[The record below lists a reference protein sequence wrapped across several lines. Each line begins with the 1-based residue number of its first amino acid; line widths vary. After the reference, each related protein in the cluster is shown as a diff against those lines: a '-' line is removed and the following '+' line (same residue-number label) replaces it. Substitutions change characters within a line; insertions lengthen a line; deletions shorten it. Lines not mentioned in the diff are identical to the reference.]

1 MPSSSSSS
9 SSTTRR
15 RRRQSTDSSETTAA
29 STRARSTSRKRKST
43 AAKQSL
49 PHDETITIT
58 EYHSQPQTTS
68 KPSNTY
74 TLRHNHLSI
83 NTSHPS
89 ATSATSS
96 LASLSTS
103 SLYSHLLSFL
113 SSLFLPVNY
122 PHSVTSDYLSF
133 QLYDTIQASSS
144 YLRGLLCTQAIL
156 AGIGVGSTT
165 ATPASATLNWI
176 TRDGVGMLGGMLFAW
191 YGAQS
196 FGVNVKRWRLFADL
210 INDIGLT
217 LELLSPRF
225 PDLFLLL
232 ACIGTLCRA
241 LCGVAAGATRASLMS
256 HFALHNNIAD
266 ISAKEGIQE
275 TAVTLIGLVLGWQA
289 VDWLD
294 GDLRLTWLVF
304 GVLTA
309 VHVWA
314 NVMAMRC
321 LVLTS
326 LDGQRA
332 DLCIAHFLAQR
343 DTLTPT
349 QAARRESIYW
359 PLCANDPQPVRLG
372 VRLPQSDDS
381 VSGALQAAVRANQP
395 FVLLRSADSVHVILK
410 EGVEDHEVLSALFH
424 ARLYLEKER
433 QREEVSGKE
442 EEEDVDV
449 LDECY
454 GEGAVM
460 FDLFYA
466 GLMEAGWKST
476 NMQLDVQPWRYDWT
490 H

>member
-1 MPSSSSSS
+1 MKTNECSV
-9 SSTTRR
+9 
-15 RRRQSTDSSETTAA
+15 
-29 STRARSTSRKRKST
+29 
-43 AAKQSL
+43 L
-49 PHDETITIT
+49 
-58 EYHSQPQTTS
+58 
-68 KPSNTY
+68 
-74 TLRHNHLSI
+74 LLM
-83 NTSHPS
+83 
-89 ATSATSS
+89 
-96 LASLSTS
+96 LAC
-103 SLYSHLLSFL
+103 
-113 SSLFLPVNY
+113 V
-122 PHSVTSDYLSF
+122 
-133 QLYDTIQASSS
+133 
-144 YLRGLLCTQAIL
+144 R
-156 AGIGVGSTT
+156 
-165 ATPASATLNWI
+165 
-176 TRDGVGMLGGMLFAW
+176 

-275 TAVTLIGLVLGWQA
+275 TAVTLAGLVLGWQA

-314 NVMAMRC
+314 NVLAMRC

-326 LDGQRA
+326 LDQQRA
-332 DLCIAHFLAQR
+332 ELCIAHFLQHR

-349 QAARRESIYW
+349 QAAQLESVCY
-359 PLCANDPQPVRLG
+359 PLCATTDVRPVQLG
-372 VRLPQSDDS
+372 ARLPQQNDG
-381 VSGALQAAVRANQP
+381 VSRAVQAAVRARQP
-395 FVLLRSADSVHVILK
+395 FVLLRAAVGGVHVLLK
-410 EGVEDHEVLSALFH
+410 EGLREQDVLSALFH
-424 ARLYLEKER
+424 ARLYLDMER
-433 QREEVSGKE
+433 RREEARQAE
-442 EEEDVDV
+442 ETDVDL

-454 GEGAVM
+454 DEGTVM

-466 GLMEAGWKST
+466 GLMEAGWKSQ
-476 NMQLDVQPWRYDWT
+476 MQLDVRPWRYDWT
-490 H
+490 C